1 MKDFA
6 RRTDEWFEPDG
17 SGGFASGTVS
27 NIRTRRYHLLLAKAN
42 SPISRIALVKGFD
55 AKVEIGDEY
64 HWITSQHYA
73 PDVVYPNRTAPMAKF
88 EWTPW
93 PRWSFDVTDD
103 LAIEQE
109 IFVPRGSS
117 LITMGWRLIGR
128 AREPIKLKVRLL
140 HSGHDDSDSL
150 QRANNDFSFATFA
163 NGERFV
169 FGSYPGVPEVI
180 VQTNAFFVRAPVWY
194 RNFLYLDE
202 QAGGRDCVEDLASPG
217 EFGWDLDG
225 AKAVLALAAKGGGQT
240 LLSNGTTEA
249 DFDHLRTAELN
260 LRRVEQI
267 QRQE

>member
-1 MKDFA
+1 M
-6 RRTDEWFEPDG
+6 
-17 SGGFASGTVS
+17 
-27 NIRTRRYHLLLAKAN
+27 L
-42 SPISRIALVKGFD
+42 
-55 AKVEIGDEY
+55 
-64 HWITSQHYA
+64 
-73 PDVVYPNRTAPMAKF
+73 PN
-88 EWTPW
+88 
-93 PRWSFDVTDD
+93 D